1 MNIPKKATLG
11 QIARKLKGSKALLD
25 AHARSQGFADWADM
39 VAARNNEGKY
49 A

>member
-1 MNIPKKATLG
+1 MTIPKKATLG
-11 QIARKLKGSKALLD
+11 EISRKLKGIKTLLD
-25 AHARSQGFADWADM
+25 AHARSQGFTDWLDM